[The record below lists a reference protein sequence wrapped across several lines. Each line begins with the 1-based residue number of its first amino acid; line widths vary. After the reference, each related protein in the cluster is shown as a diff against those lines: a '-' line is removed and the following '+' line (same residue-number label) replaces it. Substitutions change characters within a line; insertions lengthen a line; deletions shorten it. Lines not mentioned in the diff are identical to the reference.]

1 MRDPSRDTGIVTPEA
16 VALSV
21 DVAGLG
27 SRMIA
32 ALIDLLIQAG
42 TAIVVGLGF
51 AGLGGAF
58 SGTWLT
64 IVMAVTLFVIFWGY
78 YPLFEGLWGGA
89 TPGKRAQKLRV
100 VTTEGQPV
108 TIGPVLV
115 RNLLRIIDF
124 LPSGYGVGALAMLL
138 TRRSQRLGDLA
149 GGTIVIRERKAPEV
163 QELML
168 PHSSVRD
175 EVSRRMDV
183 AALADR
189 EYELV
194 RSFLQRRDALRPE
207 ARATL
212 AHQIA
217 SALRGSVHAPAI
229 AVDDETFLEA
239 VAYAIRARSSR
250 STPQ

>member
-32 ALIDLLIQAG
+32 AIIDLLIQAG

-64 IVMAVTLFVIFWGY
+64 IVMAVTMFIIFWGY
-78 YPLFEGLWGGA
+78 YPLFEGLWGA

-108 TIGPVLV
+108 TIGPILV

-124 LPSGYGVGALAMLL
+124 LPSGYGVGAVAMLL

-149 GGTIVIRERKAPEV
+149 GGTMVIRERKAPEP

-168 PHSSVRD
+168 PHSSARD
-175 EVSRRMDV
+175 EVSRRLDV

-212 AHQIA
+212 AHQIV
-217 SALRGSVHAPAI
+217 SVLRGSVHAPAI